1 MQVYTFVYREHASDE
16 IVYLAEKIPKKSI
29 EGAAWFLL
37 TDRGREKCT
46 EEEIAKQRG
55 IRI

>member
-16 IVYLAEKIPKKSI
+16 IVYLAETIPKKSI

-37 TDRGREKCT
+37 TARGREKCT